1 VPEQTLT
8 LQQALAMAVERRWA
22 GDLAEAESILRQI
35 LAHVPQEPAA
45 LQELCAV
52 LEAQRDAAAPAP
64 PATPAPAPQATFSVQ
79 RLRDALVT
87 AGNEA
92 LTGLG
97 RRGEPLTFH
106 DFVQIP
112 RIWKYRMLSDCERVS
127 GAPITSQP
135 VLLKGAG
142 EIRFGSGVQFGW
154 HAGPGHYSG
163 YAYLEAR
170 SPESVIDI
178 GDRVTFNNGAMLCS
192 EGPGIRIGADA
203 VFGPS
208 VEIVDSDFHDL
219 HPARR
224 HAGTAAKALV
234 EIGSNVFVGGNVK
247 ILKGVTIGPDTVVG
261 NGSIVAK
268 DLPAGV
274 IAAGAPARVLR
285 SL

>member
-1 VPEQTLT
+1 MT
-8 LQQALAMAVERRWA
+8 LQQALAMALERRWA
-22 GDLAEAESILRQI
+22 GDLAEAESILRQV
-35 LAHVPQEPAA
+35 LAHMPDEPSA
-45 LQELCAV
+45 LRELCAV
-52 LEAQRDAAAPAP
+52 LEAGRDAAAGA
-64 PATPAPAPQATFSVQ
+64 APAPFSIH

-87 AGNEA
+87 AANEA

-97 RRGEPLTFH
+97 RRGEPLSFH
-106 DFVQIP
+106 DLVQIP

-127 GAPITSQP
+127 GTPIASQP
-135 VLLKGAG
+135 IVLKGAG

-154 HAGPGHYSG
+154 HAGAQHYSG
-163 YAYLEAR
+163 YAYVEAR
-170 SPESVIDI
+170 YPEAVIDI

-224 HAGTAAKALV
+224 HTGTPARAPV
-234 EIGSNVFVGGNVK
+234 EIGPNVFVGGNVK
-247 ILKGVTIGPDTVVG
+247 ILKGVTIGADSVIG
-261 NGSIVAK
+261 NGSVVST
-268 DLPAGV
+268 DVPAGV
-274 IAAGAPARVLR
+274 IAAGVPARVLR